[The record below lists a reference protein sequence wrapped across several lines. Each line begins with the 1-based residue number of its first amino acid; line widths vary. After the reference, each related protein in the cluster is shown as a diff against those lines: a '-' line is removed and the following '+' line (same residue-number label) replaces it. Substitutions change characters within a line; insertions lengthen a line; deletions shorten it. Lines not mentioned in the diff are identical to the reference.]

1 MAQVMLVVVVAS
13 QEATEEPLVKLRNQQ
28 HAPAWWRLKYN
39 ARETQSESPAIAT
52 DTDKEQ
58 TTSLVFFLLGAPAH
72 HENGIT
78 DRESAGAGTAG
89 LRRRVLVAA
98 AAVAGAIDYVIGARD
113 PEAKSHVGTRLA
125 TASQHCTN
133 PHKRRTPPM
142 NHQHDRSSSNRSP
155 LKPKPGAGFTFKPR
169 NTLTPEQ
176 KPDFAGLSPQ
186 RRLNDLTALQ
196 ELGTMVNE
204 RAPPKAPLNPIRPNG
219 ENASRELSPD
229 DDITALMRGMD
240 SLKGRVRGDMN
251 DPFNPTGATSTPT
264 FGHPTKMMSSRK
276 QRADPFIRQKTRP
289 EHHLD
294 SRSSSNSTKI
304 SGPRG
309 PAYQDRRPPPMPMF
323 SSNDPAALPPAPPRH
338 YGEETFY
345 TDPTKASADLKALLE
360 GGMEEGEDEDEDG
373 QNQDDGEKKSG
384 AVKDAKDGTVEGLKV
399 KLLPHQV
406 EGVEWMRGRELGP
419 VKRGKVPKGGILADD
434 MGLGKTLQSISLILT
449 NQKPEKDTPGWKK
462 HFEKIEKTTLVVA
475 PLALIRQWEHEI
487 KDKVEKSH
495 GLKVC
500 VHHGPNRTKRFKDL
514 ALYDVVV
521 TTYQI
526 LVSEHGN
533 SSMTENGLKVGCFGL
548 HWWRVILDEAH
559 TVKNRNAKATKACYA
574 LDSEYRWCLSGTP
587 MQNNLDELQSLVK
600 FLRIR
605 PYDELKEWKEHIDLP
620 LKNGRG
626 HIAIRRLH
634 SLLRCF
640 MKRRTK
646 DILKEAGALNPG
658 GKPSAEGEGSS
669 TGFKVTERKVVTV
682 ATALSPAERKF
693 YDRLAARA
701 DRSIEAMMR
710 GRVNYAN
717 ALTLLLRLRQACN
730 HPKLVEGKLEKDKD
744 AMSIGSTQKTQ
755 DADVDDMADMFAGMG
770 IISKD
775 CNICG
780 RGLGDGDN
788 KSGRDICSDCHED
801 LAYFNN
807 HERPEG
813 PKKAKKPKGKSRK
826 KEEVKKEVKEDMVE
840 EKVVDRQ
847 IVEDG
852 ADDSPEKISRRPRNR
867 NAIVDSDDEDAEE
880 PPQKTCRKPRN
891 RNAIVDSDEEEADG
905 EGSWLVPEDEQG
917 SLHLGKAGGEE
928 DENAEGGGD
937 WVGTDDSEDEQ
948 SKVED
953 QSNLGSFVVND
964 EVEDKQYRNTGQ
976 APDSDDSDDSLLSLA
991 DITKRM
997 AAQTLDDGPSVGAD
1011 TSAVSVTSGSDA
1023 ASESGS
1029 DSDSDSDASD
1039 VSEEDDS
1046 IFYPSRDPNSPQV
1059 LASSKIREL
1068 IKILQGEVKEH
1079 KFIVFSQ
1086 FTSMLDLVE
1095 PFFRK
1100 ERFRFVRYDGS
1111 MKNDEREES
1120 LRALRTDPQTR
1131 ILLCSLKCGSLG
1143 LNLTAATRVV
1153 ILEPFWNPFVEE
1165 QAIDRVHRLTQ
1176 TVDVVIYKLTV
1187 SKTVEERILE
1197 LQEKKRL
1204 LAEQAIEGGMRK
1216 EALKLGLNE
1225 IINLFKPG
1233 SSDDSQHLLGAE
1245 GHSGEEEGLDD
1256 RGRRAAAVMKK
1267 RPGRPRKEENA
1278 IYGRRW

>member
-1 MAQVMLVVVVAS
+1 MKFFEDPTPINSS
-13 QEATEEPLVKLRNQQ
+13 Q
-28 HAPAWWRLKYN
+28 
-39 ARETQSESPAIAT
+39 
-52 DTDKEQ
+52 
-58 TTSLVFFLLGAPAH
+58 
-72 HENGIT
+72 
-78 DRESAGAGTAG
+78 
-89 LRRRVLVAA
+89 
-98 AAVAGAIDYVIGARD
+98 
-113 PEAKSHVGTRLA
+113 
-125 TASQHCTN
+125 
-133 PHKRRTPPM
+133 TPKP
-142 NHQHDRSSSNRSP
+142 
-155 LKPKPGAGFTFKPR
+155 KPKPGARFAFNPR
-169 NTLTPEQ
+169 TTLSSKQ
-176 KPDFAGLSPQ
+176 KPDFSKPAPRQTTKTRLS
-186 RRLNDLTALQ
+186 DSTALRD
-196 ELGTMVNE
+196 LGVMVNE
-204 RAPPKAPLNPIRPNG
+204 RAPPKAPSHSINSHG

-229 DDITALMRGMD
+229 DDITALVRGMG
-240 SLKGRVRGDMN
+240 SLKGKVHSDMN
-251 DPFNPTGATSTPT
+251 DPFNPTNATNTPT

-294 SRSSSNSTKI
+294 NRSSNSGARVA
-304 SGPRG
+304 GPRG
-309 PAYQDRRPPPMPMF
+309 PMYQDRRPPPMAMF
-323 SSNDPAALPPAPPRH
+323 SSDAPPAPPMVSSFAPTRN

-360 GGMEEGEDEDEDG
+360 GGMEEGEEEG
-373 QNQDDGEKKSG
+373 GESQADGEKKSEPK
-384 AVKDAKDGTVEGLKV
+384 KDAKDGTVEGLKV

-434 MGLGKTLQSISLILT
+434 MGLGKTLQTISLILT
-449 NQKPEKDTPGWKK
+449 NQKPAKDSPGWKK
-462 HFEKIEKTTLVVA
+462 QFEKIEKTTLVVA

-487 KDKVEKSH
+487 KDRVETSH

-500 VHHGPNRTKRFKDL
+500 VHHGPNRTKRFKEL
-514 ALYDVVV
+514 ALYDVVI

-526 LVSEHGN
+526 LVSEHGH
-533 SSMTENGLKVGCFGL
+533 SSDAENGVKAGCFGL
-548 HWWRVILDEAH
+548 HWWRVVLDEAH

-574 LDSEYRWCLSGTP
+574 LNSEYRWCLSGTP

-605 PYDELKEWKEHIDLP
+605 PYDDLREWKEHIDLP

-646 DILKEAGALNPG
+646 DILKVDGALNPG

-682 ATALSPAERKF
+682 ATKLSPAERKF

-701 DRSIEAMMR
+701 DRSMEHMMQ
-710 GRVNYAN
+710 GKINYAN

-730 HPKLVEGKLEKDKD
+730 HPKLLEGKLDKDKD
-744 AMSIGSTQKTQ
+744 AMSIGSTQKQQ
-755 DADVDDMADMFAGMG
+755 DTDIDDMADMFAGMG
-770 IISKD
+770 IVSKD

-780 RGLGDGDN
+780 RGLGDEDN
-788 KSGRDICSDCHED
+788 KSGRDVCSECHAD

-807 HERPEG
+807 HERPEKSER
-813 PKKAKKPKGKSRK
+813 PKKSKKSKDKGKSKNKDKGK
-826 KEEVKKEVKEDMVE
+826 KKAVVD
-840 EKVVDRQ
+840 EKVIDRQ
-847 IVEDG
+847 IVEI
-852 ADDSPEKISRRPRNR
+852 DDDDDESSEKVSRRPRNR
-867 NAIVDSDDEDAEE
+867 DAVVDSDDEDADS
-880 PPQKTCRKPRN
+880 PQKTARKPRN
-891 RNAIVDSDEEEADG
+891 RNAIIDSDEEDEG
-905 EGSWLVPEDEQG
+905 GSWLVPEDEQG

-937 WVGTDDSEDEQ
+937 WLGSDDSQDEESKLED
-948 SKVED
+948 K
-953 QSNLGSFVVND
+953 SNLSSFVEND
-964 EVEDKQYRNTGQ
+964 ETTDKPGV
-976 APDSDDSDDSLLSLA
+976 ASDSDDSLLSLA

-997 AAQTLDDGPSVGAD
+997 AAQTLDDGPSNAAD
-1011 TSAVSVTSGSDA
+1011 TTNADTDADTTAADTTAADTTAVSGSSDSEST
-1023 ASESGS
+1023 SESGS
-1029 DSDSDSDASD
+1029 DSGSDSASDSDASD
-1039 VSEEDDS
+1039 VLSEEDDS
-1046 IFYPSRDPNSPQV
+1046 IFYPSRDANSPQV

-1086 FTSMLDLVE
+1086 FTSMLNLVE

-1120 LRALRTDPQTR
+1120 LRKLRNDPETR

-1176 TVDVVIYKLTV
+1176 TVDVIIYKLTV
-1187 SKTVEERILE
+1187 SETVEERILE
-1197 LQEKKRL
+1197 LQDKKRE

-1233 SSDDSQHLLGAE
+1233 SSADNPAVIGADSSRVSDESFDAN
-1245 GHSGEEEGLDD
+1245 
-1256 RGRRAAAVMKK
+1256 GRRTEASSKR
-1267 RPGRPRKEENA
+1267 RPGRPKKEESA
-1278 IYGRRW
+1278 VYGRRW

>member
-1 MAQVMLVVVVAS
+1 
-13 QEATEEPLVKLRNQQ
+13 
-28 HAPAWWRLKYN
+28 
-39 ARETQSESPAIAT
+39 
-52 DTDKEQ
+52 
-58 TTSLVFFLLGAPAH
+58 
-72 HENGIT
+72 
-78 DRESAGAGTAG
+78 
-89 LRRRVLVAA
+89 
-98 AAVAGAIDYVIGARD
+98 
-113 PEAKSHVGTRLA
+113 
-125 TASQHCTN
+125 
-133 PHKRRTPPM
+133 
-142 NHQHDRSSSNRSP
+142 
-155 LKPKPGAGFTFKPR
+155 
-169 NTLTPEQ
+169 
-176 KPDFAGLSPQ
+176 
-186 RRLNDLTALQ
+186 
-196 ELGTMVNE
+196 MVNE
-204 RAPPKAPLNPIRPNG
+204 RAPPKAPLHSINPNS
-219 ENASRELSPD
+219 ENSSRELSPD
-229 DDITALMRGMD
+229 DDITALVGSMN
-240 SLKGRVRGDMN
+240 SLKGKVRGESN

-294 SRSSSNSTKI
+294 NRSSNSGTRI
-304 SGPRG
+304 TGPRG
-309 PAYQDRRPPPMPMF
+309 PTYQDRRAPPLPMF
-323 SSNDPAALPPAPPRH
+323 SSNAPSAPPVVSSYAPSRN
-338 YGEETFY
+338 YAEDTFY
-345 TDPTKASADLKALLE
+345 TDPAKASADLKALLE
-360 GGMEEGEDEDEDG
+360 GGMEEGEDEGDES
-373 QNQDDGEKKSG
+373 QADGEKKPQ
-384 AVKDAKDGTVEGLKV
+384 ATKDAKDGTVDGLKV

-434 MGLGKTLQSISLILT
+434 MGLGKTLQTISLILT
-449 NQKPEKDTPGWKK
+449 NQKPAKDAPGWKK

-487 KDKVEKSH
+487 KDKVEKTH

-500 VHHGPNRTKRFKDL
+500 VHHGPNRTKRFKEL
-514 ALYDVVV
+514 ALYDVVI

-533 SSMTENGLKVGCFGL
+533 SSDAENGLKAGCFGL
-548 HWWRVILDEAH
+548 HWWRVVLDEAH

-574 LDSEYRWCLSGTP
+574 LNSEYRWCLSGTP
-587 MQNNLDELQSLVK
+587 MQNNLDELQSLIK

-605 PYDELKEWKEHIDLP
+605 PYDDLKEWKQHIDLP

-646 DILKEAGALNPG
+646 DILKEDGALNPG
-658 GKPSAEGEGSS
+658 GKPSAKGEGSS

-701 DRSIEAMMR
+701 DRSLEDQMMR
-710 GRVNYAN
+710 GKVNYAN

-744 AMSIGSTQKTQ
+744 AMSIGSTQKNQETDI
-755 DADVDDMADMFAGMG
+755 DAMADMFAGMG
-770 IISKD
+770 IVSKD

-780 RGLGDGDN
+780 RGLSGEDN
-788 KSGRDICSDCHED
+788 KSGKDICSECHAD

-807 HERPEG
+807 HERAETSER
-813 PKKAKKPKGKSRK
+813 PKKSKKSKSKGKKEK
-826 KEEVKKEVKEDMVE
+826 KKGSTKMNVVD
-840 EKVVDRQ
+840 EKVVDRE
-847 IVEDG
+847 IVEVDG
-852 ADDSPEKISRRPRNR
+852 DEDDEPSKGASRRPRNR
-867 NAIVDSDDEDAEE
+867 HAIVDSDDEDAVS
-880 PPQKTCRKPRN
+880 PQKTTRKPRN
-891 RNAIVDSDEEEADG
+891 RNAIVDSDEEEE
-905 EGSWLVPEDEQG
+905 EGSWLVPEDEQL

-937 WVGTDDSEDEQ
+937 SIGPEDSEDEE
-948 SKVED
+948 SKLD
-953 QSNLGSFVVND
+953 DKSNLSSFIEND
-964 EVEDKQYRNTGQ
+964 ETAED
-976 APDSDDSDDSLLSLA
+976 ASDSDDSLASLT
-991 DITKRM
+991 DLTKRM
-997 AAQTLDDGPSVGAD
+997 AAQTLDDKNAAD
-1011 TSAVSVTSGSDA
+1011 TTTADSDADATAADTTAADTTAVSESSASDSGS
-1023 ASESGS
+1023 ES
-1029 DSDSDSDASD
+1029 DSESDSDASD
-1039 VSEEDDS
+1039 ASSAEDDS
-1046 IFYPSRDPNSPQV
+1046 VFYPSRDPNSPQV

-1068 IKILQGEVKEH
+1068 IKILQKEVKEH

-1086 FTSMLDLVE
+1086 FTSMLNLVE

-1120 LRALRTDPQTR
+1120 LRKLRSDPETR

-1176 TVDVVIYKLTV
+1176 TVDVIIYKLTV
-1187 SKTVEERILE
+1187 SQTVEERILE
-1197 LQEKKRL
+1197 LQDKKRQ

-1233 SSDDSQHLLGAE
+1233 SSADNPSLIADTSSVADE
-1245 GHSGEEEGLDD
+1245 SFESN
-1256 RGRRAAAVMKK
+1256 GRRTAASTQR
-1267 RPGRPRKEENA
+1267 RPGRPKKEESSV
-1278 IYGRRW
+1278 YGRRW

>member
-1 MAQVMLVVVVAS
+1 
-13 QEATEEPLVKLRNQQ
+13 
-28 HAPAWWRLKYN
+28 
-39 ARETQSESPAIAT
+39 
-52 DTDKEQ
+52 
-58 TTSLVFFLLGAPAH
+58 
-72 HENGIT
+72 
-78 DRESAGAGTAG
+78 
-89 LRRRVLVAA
+89 
-98 AAVAGAIDYVIGARD
+98 
-113 PEAKSHVGTRLA
+113 
-125 TASQHCTN
+125 
-133 PHKRRTPPM
+133 M
-142 NHQHDRSSSNRSP
+142 NHRDDSSSKSSV
-155 LKPKPGAGFTFKPR
+155 KPGAGFAFKPR
-169 NTLTPEQ
+169 TTLSSTQE
-176 KPDFAGLSPQ
+176 PDFSKFPPRKSITTDDKHQHHHITQRTRLS
-186 RRLNDLTALQ
+186 DLTALRD
-196 ELGTMVNE
+196 LGAMVNE
-204 RAPPKAPLNPIRPNG
+204 RAPPKAPLHPIKPNG
-219 ENASRELSPD
+219 GGNPSREKSPD
-229 DDITALMRGMD
+229 DDITALMRGLG
-240 SLKGRVRGDMN
+240 SLKGKVQGDMGGPF
-251 DPFNPTGATSTPT
+251 DPSGATSTPT

-276 QRADPFIRQKTRP
+276 QRADVFIRQKARP
-289 EHHLD
+289 EHHLLD
-294 SRSSSNSTKI
+294 SRGGSSSNSTQI
-304 SGPRG
+304 SGPR
-309 PAYQDRRPPPMPMF
+309 PPSYQDRRPPPMPMF
-323 SSNDPAALPPAPPRH
+323 SSNAPVAPPTH
-338 YGEETFY
+338 YGGGEEVFY

-360 GGMEEGEDEDEDG
+360 GGMDEDEEEKEAC
-373 QNQDDGEKKSG
+373 QEDGEKKPD
-384 AVKDAKDGTVEGLKV
+384 AAKDVKDGTVDGLKV

-449 NQKPEKDTPGWKK
+449 NQKPEKDAAGWKK
-462 HFEKIEKTTLVVA
+462 HLDKIEKTTLVVA

-526 LVSEHGN
+526 LVSEHGH
-533 SSMTENGLKVGCFGL
+533 SSDAENGVKAGCFGL
-548 HWWRVILDEAH
+548 HWWRVVLDEAH
-559 TVKNRNAKATKACYA
+559 TIKNRNAKATKACYA
-574 LDSEYRWCLSGTP
+574 LQSEYRWCLSGTP

-605 PYDELKEWKEHIDLP
+605 PYDDLKEWKDHIDLP
-620 LKNGRG
+620 LKNGKG

-646 DILKEAGALNPG
+646 EILKEAGALNPG
-658 GKPSAEGEGSS
+658 GKPSDEGEAST

-682 ATALSPAERKF
+682 ATELSPAERKF
-693 YDRLAARA
+693 YDRLEARA

-744 AMSIGSTQKTQ
+744 ALSTDSSQKSQ
-755 DADVDDMADMFAGMG
+755 DADIDAMADMFAGMG
-770 IISKD
+770 IVSKD

-780 RGLGDGDN
+780 RGLSSEDN
-788 KSGRDICSDCHED
+788 TLGRDICSECHDD

-807 HERPEG
+807 HERPQ
-813 PKKAKKPKGKSRK
+813 KKSRHRSK
-826 KEEVKKEVKEDMVE
+826 KREKSKGRSKKEVNDEQVMS
-840 EKVVDRQ
+840 RQ
-847 IVEDG
+847 IVEDD
-852 ADDSPEKISRRPRNR
+852 ADESPKKVASRRPRNR
-867 NAIVDSDDEDAEE
+867 NAVVDSDDDEADES
-880 PPQKTCRKPRN
+880 PKKTTARQPRS
-891 RNAIVDSDEEEADG
+891 RNAIIDSDDEEA
-905 EGSWLVPEDEQG
+905 EGSWLVPEDEQN

-937 WVGTDDSEDEQ
+937 WIGSEDSEDDE
-948 SKVED
+948 SKVQD
-953 QSNLGSFVVND
+953 QSNLSGFVVDD
-964 EVEDKQYRNTGQ
+964 ETAKKEKGYRS
-976 APDSDDSDDSLLSLA
+976 ADEASDSDDSLIVL
-991 DITKRM
+991 
-997 AAQTLDDGPSVGAD
+997 
-1011 TSAVSVTSGSDA
+1011 
-1023 ASESGS
+1023 
-1029 DSDSDSDASD
+1029 
-1039 VSEEDDS
+1039 
-1046 IFYPSRDPNSPQV
+1046 YPSRDSNSPQV
-1059 LASSKIREL
+1059 LASAKIREL
-1068 IKILQGEVKEH
+1068 IKILQDEVSEH

-1111 MKNDEREES
+1111 MKNDAREES
-1120 LRALRTDPQTR
+1120 LRKLRGDPQTR

-1187 SKTVEERILE
+1187 SKTVEERILD

-1216 EALKLGLNE
+1216 EAFKLGLKE
-1225 IINLFKPG
+1225 IIDLFKPG
-1233 SSDDSQHLLGAE
+1233 SAQNNELLGAA
-1245 GHSGEEEGLDD
+1245 GDSGGEETLDD
-1256 RGRRAAAVMKK
+1256 KGRRAAAMLKR
-1267 RPGRPRKEENA
+1267 RPGRPRKEESSV
-1278 IYGRRW
+1278 YGRRW

>member
-1 MAQVMLVVVVAS
+1 
-13 QEATEEPLVKLRNQQ
+13 
-28 HAPAWWRLKYN
+28 
-39 ARETQSESPAIAT
+39 
-52 DTDKEQ
+52 
-58 TTSLVFFLLGAPAH
+58 
-72 HENGIT
+72 
-78 DRESAGAGTAG
+78 
-89 LRRRVLVAA
+89 
-98 AAVAGAIDYVIGARD
+98 
-113 PEAKSHVGTRLA
+113 
-125 TASQHCTN
+125 
-133 PHKRRTPPM
+133 
-142 NHQHDRSSSNRSP
+142 
-155 LKPKPGAGFTFKPR
+155 
-169 NTLTPEQ
+169 
-176 KPDFAGLSPQ
+176 
-186 RRLNDLTALQ
+186 
-196 ELGTMVNE
+196 MVNE
-204 RAPPKAPLNPIRPNG
+204 RAPPKVPLNSINPNG
-219 ENASRELSPD
+219 ENTSRELSPD
-229 DDITALMRGMD
+229 DDITALVRGMS
-240 SLKGRVRGDMN
+240 SLKGKVRGDMS
-251 DPFNPTGATSTPT
+251 DPFNPADATNTPT

-294 SRSSSNSTKI
+294 SRNSNSNNGARIT
-304 SGPRG
+304 GPRG
-309 PAYQDRRPPPMPMF
+309 PVYQDRRPPPMPMF
-323 SSNDPAALPPAPPRH
+323 SSGAPSAPPVASSYAPARH

-345 TDPTKASADLKALLE
+345 TDPAKASADLKALLE
-360 GGMEEGEDEDEDG
+360 GGMEEGEEEGGEQSQADRPKTSEDP
-373 QNQDDGEKKSG
+373 
-384 AVKDAKDGTVEGLKV
+384 KDAKDGTVDGLKV

-434 MGLGKTLQSISLILT
+434 MGLGKTLQTISLILT
-449 NQKPEKDTPGWKK
+449 NQKPAKDTPGWKK

-487 KDKVEKSH
+487 NDKVEKTH

-500 VHHGPNRTKRFKDL
+500 VHHGPNRTKRFKEL
-514 ALYDVVV
+514 ALYDVVI

-533 SSMTENGLKVGCFGL
+533 SSDAENGLKAGCFGL
-548 HWWRVILDEAH
+548 HWWRVVLDEAH

-574 LDSEYRWCLSGTP
+574 LNSEYRWCLSGTP

-605 PYDELKEWKEHIDLP
+605 PYDDLKEWKEHIDLP

-646 DILKEAGALNPG
+646 EILKEAGALNPG

-669 TGFKVTERKVVTV
+669 TGFKVTERKVVTIS
-682 ATALSPAERKF
+682 TALSPAERKF

-701 DRSIEAMMR
+701 DRSIEQMMQ
-710 GRVNYAN
+710 GKVNYAN

-744 AMSIGSTQKTQ
+744 AMSTDATQKTQ
-755 DADVDDMADMFAGMG
+755 DPDIDAMADMFAGMG
-770 IISKD
+770 IVSRD

-780 RGLGDGDN
+780 RGLSHEDN
-788 KSGRDICSDCHED
+788 KSGKDICSDCYDD

-807 HERPEG
+807 HERPERSERS
-813 PKKAKKPKGKSRK
+813 KKPKKPKDKSRK
-826 KEEVKKEVKEDMVE
+826 KDKKKEIVD
-840 EKVVDRQ
+840 EKVIHRQ
-847 IVEDG
+847 IVEF
-852 ADDSPEKISRRPRNR
+852 DDDDDDDESPKKTSGRPRHRNTVVDSDDEDAESPKKTARQPRNR
-867 NAIVDSDDEDAEE
+867 NAIVDSDDE
-880 PPQKTCRKPRN
+880 
-891 RNAIVDSDEEEADG
+891 EEEA
-905 EGSWLVPEDEQG
+905 EGSWLVPEDQRG
-917 SLHLGKAGGEE
+917 SIHLGEAGGEE

-937 WVGTDDSEDEQ
+937 WIGSDDSEDE
-948 SKVED
+948 E
-953 QSNLGSFVVND
+953 N
-964 EVEDKQYRNTGQ
+964 
-976 APDSDDSDDSLLSLA
+976 
-991 DITKRM
+991 
-997 AAQTLDDGPSVGAD
+997 
-1011 TSAVSVTSGSDA
+1011 VS
-1023 ASESGS
+1023 
-1029 DSDSDSDASD
+1029 
-1039 VSEEDDS
+1039 SEEDDS

-1111 MKNDEREES
+1111 MKNDQREES
-1120 LRALRTDPQTR
+1120 LRKLRGDPQTR

-1176 TVDVVIYKLTV
+1176 TVDVIIYKLTV
-1187 SKTVEERILE
+1187 AQTVEERILE
-1197 LQEKKRL
+1197 LQEKKRE

-1216 EALKLGLNE
+1216 EALKLGINE

-1233 SSDDSQHLLGAE
+1233 SSENPVVIGADSSAVGNE
-1245 GHSGEEEGLDD
+1245 SFNGNE
-1256 RGRRAAAVMKK
+1256 RRTAASSQR
-1267 RPGRPRKEENA
+1267 RPGRPRKEESEV
-1278 IYGRRW
+1278 YGRRW

>member
-1 MAQVMLVVVVAS
+1 MNYY
-13 QEATEEPLVKLRNQQ
+13 P
-28 HAPAWWRLKYN
+28 
-39 ARETQSESPAIAT
+39 
-52 DTDKEQ
+52 D
-58 TTSLVFFLLGAPAH
+58 
-72 HENGIT
+72 
-78 DRESAGAGTAG
+78 G
-89 LRRRVLVAA
+89 LSN
-98 AAVAGAIDYVIGARD
+98 
-113 PEAKSHVGTRLA
+113 KS
-125 TASQHCTN
+125 S
-133 PHKRRTPPM
+133 
-142 NHQHDRSSSNRSP
+142 
-155 LKPKPGAGFTFKPR
+155 LKPGHRFAFKPR
-169 NTLTPEQ
+169 TTLSSKQ
-176 KPDFAGLSPQ
+176 KPDFSKLAPRQRQTTKTRLSDSSAL
-186 RRLNDLTALQ
+186 RDLGA
-196 ELGTMVNE
+196 MVNE
-204 RAPPKAPLNPIRPNG
+204 RAPPKAPLNSINPNG
-219 ENASRELSPD
+219 ENVARELSPD
-229 DDITALMRGMD
+229 DDITALVRGMG
-240 SLKGRVRGDMN
+240 SLKGKLRGDMN
-251 DPFNPTGATSTPT
+251 DPFNPTGATNTPT

-294 SRSSSNSTKI
+294 NRSSNSSARV
-304 SGPRG
+304 SGPQG
-309 PAYQDRRPPPMPMF
+309 PMYQDRRPPPLPMF
-323 SSNDPAALPPAPPRH
+323 SSNAPIPPVASSYAPPTRQ

-345 TDPTKASADLKALLE
+345 TDPAKASADLKALLE
-360 GGMEEGEDEDEDG
+360 GGMEEGEEETQG
-373 QNQDDGEKKSG
+373 DDEKKPE
-384 AVKDAKDGTVEGLKV
+384 VTKDAKDGTVEGLKV

-419 VKRGKVPKGGILADD
+419 VKRGRVPKGGILADD

-449 NQKPEKDTPGWKK
+449 NQKPAKDAPGWKK

-487 KDKVEKSH
+487 NDRVEKSH

-500 VHHGPNRTKRFKDL
+500 VHHGPNRTKRFKEL
-514 ALYDVVV
+514 ALYDVVI

-526 LVSEHGN
+526 LVSEHGH
-533 SSMTENGLKVGCFGL
+533 SSDTENGVKAGCFGL
-548 HWWRVILDEAH
+548 HWWRVVLDEAH

-574 LDSEYRWCLSGTP
+574 LQSEYRWCLSGTP

-605 PYDELKEWKEHIDLP
+605 PYDDLKEWKEHIDLP

-658 GKPSAEGEGSS
+658 GKPSAEGEDSS

-682 ATALSPAERKF
+682 ATTLSPAERKF

-730 HPKLVEGKLEKDKD
+730 HPKLVEGKLDKDKD
-744 AMSIGSTQKTQ
+744 AMSTDPSQKTQ
-755 DADVDDMADMFAGMG
+755 DTDIDAMADMFAGMG
-770 IISKD
+770 IVSKD

-780 RGLGDGDN
+780 RGLSNEDN
-788 KSGRDICSDCHED
+788 KSGREICSECHDD
-801 LAYFNN
+801 LEYFNN
-807 HERPEG
+807 QGHSERP
-813 PKKAKKPKGKSRK
+813 KKSKKPKDRSKK
-826 KEEVKKEVKEDMVE
+826 KEKRKEVKEEIIE

-847 IVEDG
+847 IVEV
-852 ADDSPEKISRRPRNR
+852 DDDDESPKKVSRRQRNR
-867 NAIVDSDDEDAEE
+867 NAIVDSDDEDAADS
-880 PPQKTCRKPRN
+880 PKKTARKPRN
-891 RNAIVDSDEEEADG
+891 RNAVIDSDEEEDEEG
-905 EGSWLVPEDEQG
+905 EGSWLVPEGDQG
-917 SLHLGKAGGEE
+917 PLHLGKAGGEE

-937 WVGTDDSEDEQ
+937 SIGSEDSEDEE
-948 SKVED
+948 SKLED
-953 QSNLGSFVVND
+953 QSNMSSFIEND
-964 EVEDKQYRNTGQ
+964 ENPKTQKKYREAGE
-976 APDSDDSDDSLLSLA
+976 ASDSDDSLMSLME
-991 DITKRM
+991 ITKRM
-997 AAQTLDDGPSVGAD
+997 AAQTLDDGPSVAAD
-1011 TSAVSVTSGSDA
+1011 TTTADTTEADTTAADTTAVSGSS
-1023 ASESGS
+1023 ASDSDSEAESGS
-1029 DSDSDSDASD
+1029 GSDSDASD
-1039 VSEEDDS
+1039 LSSDEDDS
-1046 IFYPSRDPNSPQV
+1046 VFYPSRDPNSPQV

-1086 FTSMLDLVE
+1086 FTSMLNLIE

-1111 MKNDEREES
+1111 MKNDDREES
-1120 LRALRTDPQTR
+1120 LRKLRNDPETR

-1176 TVDVVIYKLTV
+1176 TVNVIIYKLTV
-1187 SKTVEERILE
+1187 AKTVEERILE
-1197 LQEKKRL
+1197 LQEKKRQ
-1204 LAEQAIEGGMRK
+1204 LAEQAIEGSMRK

-1225 IINLFKPG
+1225 IINLFKPNS
-1233 SSDDSQHLLGAE
+1233 SSDNQDLVGSGAQNGADESFDSN
-1245 GHSGEEEGLDD
+1245 
-1256 RGRRAAAVMKK
+1256 GRRTTASK
-1267 RPGRPRKEENA
+1267 RGPGRPKREESA
-1278 IYGRRW
+1278 VYGRRW